1 MRLARKGTVFLNLKL
16 ALIDR
21 YILSELITFFLFS
34 VGLFSSLGVAIG
46 TISDLAYK
54 TSEYNLPI
62 AVAVLIFIYKIPEY
76 IAYAL
81 PISILLTTLI
91 IYGRLSSDRELIALG
106 SVGINIYRI
115 IAPALVFSLVVTV
128 ATFIFNELIVPSA
141 NYQANLVQTPFIPDS
156 GLNLQK
162 RDIFYPEYEKSTS
175 DSTPKSL
182 QKIYYAER
190 FDGRNLRD
198 ITILSWQKGKLKQII
213 TAHSATW
220 NESLQLWEL
229 SKGKIDNLNDDN
241 TIIASKKFQHKAL
254 ALSSTIFSLV
264 NQKRSPDDMNI
275 GQAKKYLN
283 LIAQQGQRQEIALF
297 KVRIQQKIA
306 FPFICLVFAII
317 GAAIGTSYNQIN
329 KSKGFGLCVAIVF
342 IYYFLGF
349 AIGSLGIVGI
359 LSPFLAA
366 WLPNFLCLA
375 MGVKLLTSAN
385 N

>member
-1 MRLARKGTVFLNLKL
+1 LAKKGTVFLNFKL

-21 YILSELITFFLFS
+21 YIFSELITFFLFS
-34 VGLFSSLGVAIG
+34 VGLLSSLGVAVG

-106 SVGINIYRI
+106 SVGISIYRI
-115 IAPALVFSLVVTV
+115 IAPALVFSLIITV
-128 ATFIFNELIVPSA
+128 LTFTFNELIVPST
-141 NYQANLVQTPFIPDS
+141 NYQANIVQTPFITDS
-156 GLNLQK
+156 ELNLQK
-162 RDIFYPEYEKSTS
+162 RDIFYPEYNKSTS
-175 DSTPKSL
+175 KTTPKSL

-190 FDGRNLRD
+190 FDGKNLHN
-198 ITILSWQKGKLKQII
+198 ITIISWQKGKLKQII
-213 TAHSATW
+213 TARTANW
-220 NESLQLWEL
+220 NKTLQLWEL
-229 SKGKIDNLNDDN
+229 SRGKIDQVNDHN
-241 TIIASKKFQHKAL
+241 TIIYSQGFQHQTL
-254 ALSSTIFSLV
+254 PLSPTFFFLV
-264 NQKRSPDDMNI
+264 DRKRSPDDMNI
-275 GQAKKYLN
+275 SQAKEYLN
-283 LIAQQGQRQEIALF
+283 LITQQGQRQEIVLF

-317 GAAIGTSYNQIN
+317 GSAIGTSYNQIN
-329 KSKGFGLCVAIVF
+329 KAKGFGLCVAIVF